1 MMAQIAQIDNRW
13 NVNGDVVIGS
23 VASILEASKS
33 LSIAQNTTI
42 DFASVTDIDT
52 STISLILEWKRRAQ
66 KENQQLKFVNLS
78 ANLIS
83 LTQLYG
89 VAELIN

>member
-1 MMAQIAQIDNRW
+1 MVQLTQIDNRW
-13 NVNGDVVIGS
+13 NISGDVIIGT
-23 VASILEASKS
+23 VPAILESSKS
-33 LSIAQNTTI
+33 LPIAVDTMV
-42 DFASVTDIDT
+42 DFAKVNNIDT
-52 STISLILEWKRRAQ
+52 SAISLILEWKRRAQ
-66 KENQQLKFVNLS
+66 LEKQALKFVNLP

>member
-1 MMAQIAQIDNRW
+1 MTQLTQIDNRW
-13 NVNGDVVIGS
+13 NISGDVVIGT
-23 VASILEASKS
+23 VPAILESSKS
-33 LSIAQNTTI
+33 LPIAVDTMV
-42 DFASVTDIDT
+42 DFAKVNNIDT
-52 STISLILEWKRRAQ
+52 SAISLILEWKRRAQ
-66 KENQQLKFVNLS
+66 QEKQALKFVNLP

>member
-1 MMAQIAQIDNRW
+1 MAQLTQIDNRW
-13 NVNGDVVIGS
+13 NISGDVIIGT
-23 VASILEASKS
+23 VPAILESSKS
-33 LSIAQNTTI
+33 LTIAVDTMV
-42 DFASVTDIDT
+42 DFAKVNNIDT
-52 STISLILEWKRRAQ
+52 SAISLILEWKRRAQ
-66 KENQQLKFVNLS
+66 QEKQALKFVNLP